1 MQQFTVVR
9 LKAYPT
15 RNQGEST
22 GAASYPFEVGPCI
35 ERLQQEIARLL
46 IKNQTIRFELLAA
59 HQKIAGIEHALFG
72 AGAGKLDTPLPPDRL
87 RLLRDLCK
95 IADGDEDNSSLQLTE
110 L

>member
-1 MQQFTVVR
+1 MQQFMVVR

-72 AGAGKLDTPLPPDRL
+72 AGAGSSIHRFL
-87 RLLRDLCK
+87 RIGSGCCAICAR
-95 IADGDEDNSSLQLTE
+95 
-110 L
+110 